1 MSEQVREMFSSIA
14 TRYDV
19 TNVVLSFG
27 VDRRWREVAVK
38 TARTGP
44 GMRVLDCATGTGDLA
59 LAFRRTGASSQT
71 DPRAVLLRTM
81 PCVFDGC

>member
-27 VDRRWREVAVK
+27 VDRWWRHVTVR
-38 TARTGP
+38 TARVGP

-59 LAFRRTGASSQT
+59 SPQA
-71 DPRAVLLRTM
+71 
-81 PCVFDGC
+81 GCWGPL